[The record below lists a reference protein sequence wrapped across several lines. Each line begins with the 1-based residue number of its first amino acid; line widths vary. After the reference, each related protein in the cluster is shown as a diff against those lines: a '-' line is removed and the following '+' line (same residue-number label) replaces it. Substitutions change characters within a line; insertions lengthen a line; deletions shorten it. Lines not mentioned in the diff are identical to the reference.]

1 MALFGRTRDVLLIN
15 SINRELLPDIITQQ
29 VGYYKVQLTESTTN
43 IYGESTDKFVTGPA
57 LLNCLITRGDQS
69 WSAANGFGPD
79 LDRTIS
85 FAFFL
90 QDLKD
95 LEILPEVGDVIF
107 WYENYYE
114 VDGVVDNQYFVGK
127 IPEYSYSEGLNN
139 YGSSI
144 SVVCTTHLI
153 PADKL
158 GISIERM

>member
-1 MALFGRTRDVLLIN
+1 LALFGRNRDVLLIN

-29 VGYYKVQLTESTTN
+29 VGYYKVSLGASTTN
-43 IYGESTDKFVTGPA
+43 MYGEATDKFLSDPV
-57 LLNCLITRGDQS
+57 LLNCLITRGEQTWSSDQ
-69 WSAANGFGPD
+69 WGPD
-79 LDRTIS
+79 INRSIS

-90 QDLKD
+90 EDLKD
-95 LEILPEVGDVIF
+95 QQVLPEVGDIIF

-127 IPEYSYSEGLNN
+127 IPEYSYSEGLQN

-144 SVVCTTHLI
+144 SVICNTHLV

-158 GISIERM
+158 GITIER

>member
-1 MALFGRTRDVLLIN
+1 MALFGRNRDVLLIN

-29 VGYYKVQLTESTTN
+29 VGYYKVSLGASTTN
-43 IYGESTDKFVTGPA
+43 MYGEATDKFLSDPV
-57 LLNCLITRGDQS
+57 LLNCLITRGDQT
-69 WSAANGFGPD
+69 WDAANGYGPD
-79 LDRTIS
+79 INRTIT

-95 LEILPEVGDVIF
+95 QQVLPEVGDIIF

-114 VDGVVDNQYFVGK
+114 VDGITENQYFVGK
-127 IPEYSYSEGLNN
+127 IPEYSYSTGLNN

-144 SVVCTTHLI
+144 SIICNTHLV

-158 GISIERM
+158 GISIER

>member
-1 MALFGRTRDVLLIN
+1 MALFGSRRDILLIN

-29 VGYYKVQLTESTTN
+29 VGYYKVSLGASTTN
-43 IYGESTDKFVTGPA
+43 MYGEATDKFLSDPV
-57 LLNCLITRGDQS
+57 LLNCLITRGEQTWSSDQ
-69 WSAANGFGPD
+69 WGPD
-79 LDRTIS
+79 INRSIS

-90 QDLKD
+90 EDLKD
-95 LEILPEVGDVIF
+95 QQVLPEVGDIIF

-127 IPEYSYSEGLNN
+127 IPEYSYSEGLEN

-144 SVVCTTHLI
+144 SVICNTHLV

-158 GISIERM
+158 GITIER

>member
-1 MALFGRTRDVLLIN
+1 MALFGSRRDVLLIN

-29 VGYYKVQLTESTTN
+29 VGYYKVSLGASTTN
-43 IYGESTDKFVTGPA
+43 MYGEATDKFLSDPV
-57 LLNCLITRGDQS
+57 LLNCLITRGEQTWSSDQ
-69 WSAANGFGPD
+69 WGPD
-79 LDRTIS
+79 INRSIS

-90 QDLKD
+90 EDLKD
-95 LEILPEVGDVIF
+95 QQVLPEVGDIIF

-127 IPEYSYSEGLNN
+127 IPEYSYSEGLQN

-144 SVVCTTHLI
+144 SVICNTHLV

-158 GISIERM
+158 GITIER

>member
-1 MALFGRTRDVLLIN
+1 MALFGRNRDVLLIN

-29 VGYYKVQLTESTTN
+29 VGYYKVSLGASTTN
-43 IYGESTDKFVTGPA
+43 MYGEATDKFLSDPV
-57 LLNCLITRGDQS
+57 LLNCLITRGEQTWSSDQ
-69 WSAANGFGPD
+69 WGPD
-79 LDRTIS
+79 INRSIS

-90 QDLKD
+90 EDLKD
-95 LEILPEVGDVIF
+95 QQVLPEVGDIIF

-127 IPEYSYSEGLNN
+127 IPEYSYSEGLQN

-144 SVVCTTHLI
+144 SVICNTHLV

-158 GISIERM
+158 GITIER